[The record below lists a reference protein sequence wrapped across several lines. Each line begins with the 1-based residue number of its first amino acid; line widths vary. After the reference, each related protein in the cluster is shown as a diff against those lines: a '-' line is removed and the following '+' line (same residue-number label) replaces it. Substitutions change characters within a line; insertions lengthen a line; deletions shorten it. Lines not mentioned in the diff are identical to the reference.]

1 MNYPHIFLFFPWDF
15 QRVIPLITIPPE
27 EQIDQ
32 GRALKNKID

>member
-1 MNYPHIFLFFPWDF
+1 MNYPHILFFSWGF
-15 QRVIPLITIPPE
+15 QRVIPLIIPPE